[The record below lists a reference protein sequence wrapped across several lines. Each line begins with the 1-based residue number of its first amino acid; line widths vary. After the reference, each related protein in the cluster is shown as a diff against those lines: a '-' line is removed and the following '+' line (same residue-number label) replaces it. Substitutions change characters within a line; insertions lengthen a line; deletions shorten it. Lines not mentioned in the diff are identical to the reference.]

1 MNLEIVIHALKI
13 DWRRVVGNNGGL
25 ADTAE
30 MRGIGWLRSR
40 EAPWDWWTCK
50 GTFLINTSAQR
61 PTRAR
66 DMDEDDDDDD
76 AALLLRVAQS
86 SHTELPVGTRYH
98 LPSSAKGGRTLKA
111 TTMPARTHQQQP
123 RQSNRH
129 PHNGKKSRGGGCGRS
144 AFARNV
150 VSRRAQTDPLP
161 DLQPTMKLDLI
172 SYLPPPAPPR
182 DGVDVQLGE
191 RCARRLRQSSR
202 QGESGITRPWP
213 TISARL
219 NREWLSE
226 RSILSFPLLR
236 ADSSRLV
243 WLDSSS
249 PHECRARRIQ
259 TSSWML
265 WNTEPMPNEACVVE
279 EEPHSGVSGDID
291 IYIYIYMIII
301 II

>member
-1 MNLEIVIHALKI
+1 
-13 DWRRVVGNNGGL
+13 
-25 ADTAE
+25 
-30 MRGIGWLRSR
+30 
-40 EAPWDWWTCK
+40 
-50 GTFLINTSAQR
+50 
-61 PTRAR
+61 
-66 DMDEDDDDDD
+66 MDEDDDDDD

-129 PHNGKKSRGGGCGRS
+129 PHNGKKSRGGGSGRS

-202 QGESGITRPWP
+202 QGESEPGGFKPRLGCYETRSQCR
-213 TISARL
+213 T
-219 NREWLSE
+219 
-226 RSILSFPLLR
+226 
-236 ADSSRLV
+236 RLV
-243 WLDSSS
+243 SWRRS
-249 PHECRARRIQ
+249 PILESLE
-259 TSSWML
+259 T
-265 WNTEPMPNEACVVE
+265 
-279 EEPHSGVSGDID
+279 
-291 IYIYIYMIII
+291 
-301 II
+301 